1 MTHRIDPDPRYIAGG
16 IARLEHHANTADDP
30 LADELHAQ
38 WTRTEN
44 ARLDALRAVRA
55 VRRAEAE
62 ALRAHRANLAAGV
75 AAAAGLVALV
85 ALVALV
91 IIGALAAAQLA

>member
-44 ARLDALRAVRA
+44 ARLDALRAVR
-55 VRRAEAE
+55 RAEAE

-75 AAAAGLVALV
+75 AAAAALVALV
-85 ALVALV
+85 ALVALI

>member
-62 ALRAHRANLAAGV
+62 ALRAHRANLAASV
-75 AAAAGLVALV
+75 AAAAGLV

>member
-62 ALRAHRANLAAGV
+62 ALRAHRDNMLAAGV
-75 AAAAGLVALV
+75 AAAAGLV

>member
-16 IARLEHHANTADDP
+16 IARLEHHANTADDL

-85 ALVALV
+85 ALV